1 MACNDQGRSKEDCD
15 ASSPPQDPAPMQA
28 LLAQQTA
35 LISTMTQQ
43 MTQQMKDLNARVE
56 AAEEASATASRPGRG
71 IPSKRGR
78 GGGTGCGGGGTA
90 AAAVHASRRRESFS
104 MRPATLETEIATD
117 VLPAQ
122 WQAPRRPLQANKL
135 VEAVKLPFTEEQVHA
150 GAGGAVNDFV
160 LAVWLEELDTQ
171 KVKAVM
177 TTHKAEAVLRVRA
190 RSGTATE
197 RVVGDLGLG
206 QTTLSKRN
214 ELGILRPSGC
224 LATGTHSAGKGAEQK
239 GGVTCS
245 WREQRGDAEAQ
256 QRRENEAG

>member
-1 MACNDQGRSKEDCD
+1 MGLKVAPPTAAGCAGCREGQRWQSPEMPQLPGARAGRRGSREVSRTARVTKRSNMGGTSSTSAIFRSKEDCD

-78 GGGTGCGGGGTA
+78 GVHGGMG
-90 AAAVHASRRRESFS
+90 V
-104 MRPATLETEIATD
+104 P
-117 VLPAQ
+117 Q
-122 WQAPRRPLQANKL
+122 
-135 VEAVKLPFTEEQVHA
+135 VKLPFTEEQVHA

-177 TTHKAEAVLRVRA
+177 TTHKVDKAPVPFDHAM
-190 RSGTATE
+190 
-197 RVVGDLGLG
+197 
-206 QTTLSKRN
+206 
-214 ELGILRPSGC
+214 C
-224 LATGTHSAGKGAEQK
+224 LADANIAQHEWMHAETDRCLKTGAWMHARE
-239 GGVTCS
+239 GGHVS
-245 WREQRGDAEAQ
+245 RVFHQLRSP
-256 QRRENEAG
+256 RR